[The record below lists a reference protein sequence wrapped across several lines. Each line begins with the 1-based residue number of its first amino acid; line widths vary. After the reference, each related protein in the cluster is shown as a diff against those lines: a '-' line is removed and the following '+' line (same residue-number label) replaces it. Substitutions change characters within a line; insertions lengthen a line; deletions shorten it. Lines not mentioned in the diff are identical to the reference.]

1 MDNPNKLINFAA
13 ENIGVLIFFGMSAE
27 IIPIELDAGNAV
39 ARNELF
45 TTCPYSMYRNGWYRN
60 RDFLFCNEIR
70 TAYLY

>member
-1 MDNPNKLINFAA
+1 MDNPNKLINFAV
-13 ENIGVLIFFGMSAE
+13 ENIGGADFSSGMSAE

-60 RDFLFCNEIR
+60 RDFFVL
-70 TAYLY
+70 